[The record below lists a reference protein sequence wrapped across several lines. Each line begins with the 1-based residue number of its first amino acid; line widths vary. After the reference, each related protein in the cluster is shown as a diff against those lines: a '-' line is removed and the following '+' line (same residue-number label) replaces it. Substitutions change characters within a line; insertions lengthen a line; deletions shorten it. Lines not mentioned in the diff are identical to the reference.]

1 MPRIKPEKFAET
13 VSKYLEEYAK
23 DVDTTMAKVVTE
35 TALEAEQKLHN
46 AGDFEGTKFKRS
58 WDTQI
63 KRKRLYIEARVY
75 NKKGQLTHL
84 LEHGH
89 VLARGGRIIRSEPT
103 TAFKFI
109 EPVNDEAQRKVEE
122 ELIKKL

>member
-1 MPRIKPEKFAET
+1 MPRIKPEDFAAT
-13 VSKYLEEYAK
+13 VNKYLEEYAK
-23 DVDTTMAKVVTE
+23 DVDETMAKVVTE
-35 TALEAEQKLHN
+35 TALEAEQQLHS
-46 AGDFEGTKFKRS
+46 AGDFNGTKYKRS

-63 KRKRLYIEARVY
+63 NRKRLYIEARVY

-89 VLARGGRIIRSEPT
+89 VIARGGRIVGESPE
-103 TAFKFI
+103 FKHI
-109 EPVNDEAQRKVEE
+109 EPINDEAQKKVEE

>member
-1 MPRIKPEKFAET
+1 MPRIKPEQFAET
-13 VSKYLEEYAK
+13 VNKYLEEYAK
-23 DVDTTMAKVVTE
+23 DVDETMAKVVTE
-35 TALEAEQKLHN
+35 TALDAEQQLHS
-46 AGDFEGTKFKRS
+46 AGSFNGTKYKRS

-63 KRKRLYIEARVY
+63 NRKRLYIEARVY

-89 VLARGGRIIRSEPT
+89 VLARGGRIIGDTRPFEHIAP
-103 TAFKFI
+103 I
-109 EPVNDEAQRKVEE
+109 NDEAQKKVEE

>member
-1 MPRIKPEKFAET
+1 MPRIKPEDFAAT
-13 VSKYLEEYAK
+13 VNKYLEEYAK
-23 DVDTTMAKVVTE
+23 DVDETMAKVVTE
-35 TALEAEQKLHN
+35 TALEAEQKLHS
-46 AGDFEGTKFKRS
+46 AGDFNGTKYKRS

-63 KRKRLYIEARVY
+63 NRKRLYIEARVY

-89 VLARGGRIIRSEPT
+89 VLARGGRVVGNTRPFEHIAPI
-103 TAFKFI
+103 
-109 EPVNDEAQRKVEE
+109 NDEAQKKVEE